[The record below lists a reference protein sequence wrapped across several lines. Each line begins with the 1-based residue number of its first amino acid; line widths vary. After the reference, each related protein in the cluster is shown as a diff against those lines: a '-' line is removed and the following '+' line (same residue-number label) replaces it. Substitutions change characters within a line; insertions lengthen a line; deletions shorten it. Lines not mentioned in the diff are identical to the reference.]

1 MRTSADLTQL
11 AVALRDP
18 MREFVAETHVLIAL
32 LINGSGQVLAQH
44 GFTRGYELVNV
55 AALAAAA
62 NASSRM
68 LAQLSGLV
76 SWRHMHHAGKTR
88 ELFLAPVSTPSEEVV
103 LVAVF
108 DAESSLGLVQVFA
121 SRLAVRLGALPEFQV
136 RVAPT
141 DVNRFEKDL
150 EAGLSRVFPAAERW
164 GS

>member
-18 MREFVAETHVLIAL
+18 MREFIAETRVRVAL

-76 SWRHMHHAGKTR
+76 KWRHLHHAGTSR
-88 ELFLAPVSTPSEEVV
+88 ELFLAPIATPSEEVI

-108 DAESSLGLVQVFA
+108 DMESSLGLVQVFA
-121 SRLAVRLGALPEFQV
+121 GSLATRLSALPEFQV

-150 EAGLSRVFPAAERW
+150 EAGLSRVFPAAEGW
-164 GS
+164 SA